1 LNEHLNLGPGLQI
14 ALPKATDFQNINADL
29 VGQLGAVRA
38 YRFLIVLLFFLLL
51 LAPVLLVHDLTEGS
65 IRSLG
70 LVSRSSPSLVSAS
83 TQLLPGQANLVGS
96 VDVRKL
102 PGTGLSSG
110 GQNAVPNLHPQG
122 AQAFDL
128 GKNETAQP
136 GYVPPGESSKT
147 VTTAQVSPQT
157 SSAIVNLVLE
167 GASGGSPNPCG
178 CTPPDPNDAVGPNH
192 VFETVNL
199 AGIIY
204 LKNGTI
210 AKSTFPLSA
219 FFNLSGTMSD
229 PQVLY
234 DAISGRWFASII
246 DISGN
251 NVQIAVST
259 GNDPTGIFNL
269 YSVSVG
275 TNLPDQPYI
284 GTSDDKFVIAAND
297 YASVVGPYLGVQYW
311 IMNKAELVN
320 GSSTV
325 DFSTNT
331 PDSSMFTLR
340 PVRHLTS
347 TSEFYMATNCIG
359 SCVSNSL
366 TTTSTVELVT
376 VSGVPPGTVA
386 VATKTFSISTSVSPP
401 NAIQPGTRTALV
413 TNDNRILSAVWESN
427 NLWLSWADACKP
439 SGDTTTRSC
448 VRLVQ
453 ATTYANGTV
462 VKNQDFDYASKGEY
476 LFYPAVALYHGQL
489 AVVYGKSSASLY
501 PSIFV
506 TGRLP
511 SDVVNSLENP
521 ATIKTGTTPDLSG
534 RYGDYFGAGT
544 DPAPTDNSTF
554 WVSGEYR
561 ASSVTPD
568 WNTVIAQVGGFAPDF
583 ALSANPSSITMLA
596 GVTGNSTIT
605 VAGYRLTGNIR
616 LNVTVSPTGL
626 SCTLNPSTVVLGT
639 SATSRLS
646 CVGSEGDYN
655 MTLTGASGS
664 LSHSVLVPA
673 TVQPSQS
680 VGGIILPVDRARILL
695 SFVEPSLAVL
705 MVFLLGL
712 IVSRQIRGKRFAS
725 LSHRQRAK
733 RTS

>member
-1 LNEHLNLGPGLQI
+1 LE
-14 ALPKATDFQNINADL
+14 
-29 VGQLGAVRA
+29 
-38 YRFLIVLLFFLLL
+38 
-51 LAPVLLVHDLTEGS
+51 
-65 IRSLG
+65 
-70 LVSRSSPSLVSAS
+70 SRSSPSLVSTS

-102 PGTGLSSG
+102 PETGSSSG
-110 GQNAVPNLHPQG
+110 GQNTVPNLHPQG
-122 AQAFDL
+122 AQAFDQ
-128 GKNETAQP
+128 GKSETAQP

-147 VTTAQVSPQT
+147 VTTAPVSPQT

-167 GASGGSPNPCG
+167 GAPGGSPNRCG
-178 CTPPDPNDAVGPNH
+178 CTPPDPNNAVGPNH
-192 VFETVNL
+192 VFEMVNL

-210 AKSTFPLSA
+210 AKSTFPLSG
-219 FFNLSGTMSD
+219 FFNLSGSMSD

-251 NVQIAVST
+251 NVQVAVST
-259 GNDPTGIFNL
+259 SNDPTGIFNL

-275 TNLPDQPYI
+275 TSVPDQPYI

-297 YASVVGPYLGVQYW
+297 FDSFSLAYVGVQYW

-320 GSSTV
+320 SSSTV
-325 DFSTNT
+325 DLSMST

-340 PVRHLTS
+340 PVRDLTS
-347 TSEFYMATNCIG
+347 TSEFYMVTNCIG

-386 VATKTFSISTSVSPP
+386 VATQTFSISASVSPP
-401 NAIQPGTRTALV
+401 NAIQPGTHAALV

-427 NLWLSWADACKP
+427 NLWLSWADACVP

-462 VKNQDFDYASKGEY
+462 VKNQDFDYASKGGY
-476 LFYPAVALYHGQL
+476 LFYPAVTLYHGQL

-501 PSIFV
+501 PSVFV
-506 TGRLP
+506 TGRLT
-511 SDVVNSLENP
+511 SDPANSLETP
-521 ATIKTGTTPDLSG
+521 AAIKTGTADDLST

-544 DPAPTDNSTF
+544 DPAPTSNSTF

-561 ASSVTPD
+561 ANLANLD
-568 WNTVIAQVGGFAPDF
+568 WSTIVAQVGSFAPDF
-583 ALSANPSSITMLA
+583 AISANPSNITIVA
-596 GVTGNSTIT
+596 GSTGNSTIT
-605 VAGYRLTGNIR
+605 VAGYRLTGSLK
-616 LNVTVSPTGL
+616 LNVTVFPTGL
-626 SCTLNPSTVVLGT
+626 SCTMNPSTVVLGT

-655 MTLTGASGS
+655 VTVTGASGS
-664 LSHSVLVPA
+664 LSHSALIPA

-680 VGGIILPVDRARILL
+680 VGGSILPVDRAGILL
-695 SFVEPSLAVL
+695 SFVKPSLVVL

-712 IVSRQIRGKRFAS
+712 IVSRQSRKKDPPSSPDSQAPRFQEG
-725 LSHRQRAK
+725 LLLFF
-733 RTS
+733 